1 MAKTAKT
8 VFFCKE
14 CGYESSKWLGQCP
27 GCREVGTF
35 VEEPTGPKN
44 KVLKRSLLNSE
55 PVGINEVSAK
65 DEERVTTGF
74 SELDRVLGGGVV
86 PGGLILVGGDPGIG
100 KSTLL
105 LQVCRNMSD
114 NGKKILYISGEES
127 LKQIKLRANRM
138 GKFSDNLSLLSE
150 TSLDAIEAVILDKK
164 PDIVIIDSIQTI
176 FREDISSS
184 VNVPVQM
191 GGGIRTLEN
200 IQEVLDL
207 GVYRVIIGTKAVENP
222 DFIKAAIDRFGAEHI
237 VVGVDAKDGLVAIEG
252 WEKVSDKT
260 ALSLA
265 LAMKDIGVQ
274 TIVYT
279 DISKDGMLAG
289 PNVEQT
295 KILSDKTGID
305 IIASGGMSCM
315 DDLTHINDAGI
326 HGAIIGKA
334 IYEKRIDLKEAVNL
348 FESGASYSKASA
360 MPKADISFK
369 DLKLDA
375 NGLIPVV
382 VQDYVNGEV
391 LMLAYMNEE
400 AFNKTLETGIM
411 TYYSRSRQELWV
423 KGLTSGH
430 FQYVGSLDIDCDNDT
445 ILAKVRQVG
454 AACHT
459 GNRTCFYRNIKTW
472 NR

>member
-1 MAKTAKT
+1 MRLYPAIDVKD
-8 VFFCKE
+8 
-14 CGYESSKWLGQCP
+14 GQCV
-27 GCREVGTF
+27 R
-35 VEEPTGPKN
+35 
-44 KVLKRSLLNSE
+44 LKKGLF
-55 PVGINEVSAK
+55 NEVTVYSERPYEIAK
-65 DEERVTTGF
+65 GFEEAGAQFIHTVD
-74 SELDRVLGGGVV
+74 LDGALKGHGVNAET
-86 PGGLILVGGDPGIG
+86 I
-100 KSTLL
+100 
-105 LQVCRNMSD
+105 
-114 NGKKILYISGEES
+114 KKIC
-127 LKQIKLRANRM
+127 
-138 GKFSDNLSLLSE
+138 
-150 TSLDAIEAVILDKK
+150 
-164 PDIVIIDSIQTI
+164 
-176 FREDISSS
+176 SS

-360 MPKADISFK
+360 MLKADISFK

-400 AFNKTLETGIM
+400 AFNNTLETGIM

-430 FQYVGSLDIDCDNDT
+430 FQYVRSIEIDCDNDT
-445 ILAKVRQVG
+445 LLAKVKQIG

-459 GNRTCFYRNIKTW
+459 GNKSCFYRNLVSTEYAQTNPLKVFNNVMSIIEDRKQHPKEGSYTNYLFDKGIDKILKKCGEEATEVIIAAKNPDPEEIKYEISDFLYHVMVLMVLKGVTW
-472 NR
+472 EDIVKELANR

>member
-1 MAKTAKT
+1 MRLYPAIDVKN
-8 VFFCKE
+8 
-14 CGYESSKWLGQCP
+14 GQCV
-27 GCREVGTF
+27 R
-35 VEEPTGPKN
+35 
-44 KVLKRSLLNSE
+44 LKKGLF
-55 PVGINEVSAK
+55 NEVTVYSERPYEIAK
-65 DEERVTTGF
+65 GFEEAGAQFIHTVD
-74 SELDRVLGGGVV
+74 LDGALKGHGVNAET
-86 PGGLILVGGDPGIG
+86 I
-100 KSTLL
+100 
-105 LQVCRNMSD
+105 
-114 NGKKILYISGEES
+114 KKIC
-127 LKQIKLRANRM
+127 
-138 GKFSDNLSLLSE
+138 
-150 TSLDAIEAVILDKK
+150 
-164 PDIVIIDSIQTI
+164 
-176 FREDISSS
+176 SS
-184 VNVPVQM
+184 VNIPVQM

-348 FESGASYSKASA
+348 FESGASYNKASA
-360 MPKADISFK
+360 MPKADILFK

-382 VQDYVNGEV
+382 VQDYVNSEV

-400 AFNKTLETGIM
+400 AFNKEEIRHHVQLCDTATHKIFYDKLEFIYVEIAKFNKSLDELETLYDKWLYALKNLYKLTQRPKALCDKVFDRLFEEAEIAKFTPQEQREYEASKMAYRDIKNSIDTAKREGKEEGLAEGM
-411 TYYSRSRQELWV
+411 KKGMEKRSLEIARKMLANGMDAATVMEITGLSESQLQQL
-423 KGLTSGH
+423 KG
-430 FQYVGSLDIDCDNDT
+430 
-445 ILAKVRQVG
+445 
-454 AACHT
+454 
-459 GNRTCFYRNIKTW
+459 
-472 NR
+472 

>member
-1 MAKTAKT
+1 MRLYPAIDVKN
-8 VFFCKE
+8 
-14 CGYESSKWLGQCP
+14 GQCV
-27 GCREVGTF
+27 R
-35 VEEPTGPKN
+35 
-44 KVLKRSLLNSE
+44 LKKGLF
-55 PVGINEVSAK
+55 NEVTVYSERPYEIAK
-65 DEERVTTGF
+65 GFEEAGAQFIHTVD
-74 SELDRVLGGGVV
+74 LDGALKGHGVNAET
-86 PGGLILVGGDPGIG
+86 I
-100 KSTLL
+100 
-105 LQVCRNMSD
+105 
-114 NGKKILYISGEES
+114 KKIC
-127 LKQIKLRANRM
+127 
-138 GKFSDNLSLLSE
+138 
-150 TSLDAIEAVILDKK
+150 
-164 PDIVIIDSIQTI
+164 
-176 FREDISSS
+176 SS
-184 VNVPVQM
+184 VNIPVQM

-430 FQYVGSLDIDCDNDT
+430 FQYVRSIEIDCDNDT
-445 ILAKVRQVG
+445 LLAKVKQVG

-459 GNRTCFYRNIKTW
+459 GNRSCFYRNLVSTEYAETNPLKVFNDVMNVIEDRRQHPKEGSYTNYLFDKGIDKILKKCGEEATEIIIAAKNPDPEEIKYEISDFLYHVMVLMVLRGVTW
-472 NR
+472 EDIVKELANR

>member
-1 MAKTAKT
+1 
-8 VFFCKE
+8 
-14 CGYESSKWLGQCP
+14 
-27 GCREVGTF
+27 
-35 VEEPTGPKN
+35 
-44 KVLKRSLLNSE
+44 
-55 PVGINEVSAK
+55 
-65 DEERVTTGF
+65 
-74 SELDRVLGGGVV
+74 
-86 PGGLILVGGDPGIG
+86 
-100 KSTLL
+100 
-105 LQVCRNMSD
+105 
-114 NGKKILYISGEES
+114 
-127 LKQIKLRANRM
+127 
-138 GKFSDNLSLLSE
+138 
-150 TSLDAIEAVILDKK
+150 
-164 PDIVIIDSIQTI
+164 
-176 FREDISSS
+176 
-184 VNVPVQM
+184 
-191 GGGIRTLEN
+191 
-200 IQEVLDL
+200 
-207 GVYRVIIGTKAVENP
+207 
-222 DFIKAAIDRFGAEHI
+222 
-237 VVGVDAKDGLVAIEG
+237 
-252 WEKVSDKT
+252 
-260 ALSLA
+260 
-265 LAMKDIGVQ
+265 
-274 TIVYT
+274 
-279 DISKDGMLAG
+279 MLAG

-382 VQDYVNGEV
+382 VQDYVNSEV

-400 AFNKTLETGIM
+400 AFNNTLETGIM